1 MIFQR
6 VAAQLF
12 FHYFLQSS
20 FRIVAAR
27 VARFLFLVASDRCAL
42 RKCLASIRSIRT
54 MSDADRFTDFD
65 GIASH
70 LPCETNF
77 AYQVARMGDDNAAAE
92 HPMVDFVE

>member
-1 MIFQR
+1 
-6 VAAQLF
+6 
-12 FHYFLQSS
+12 
-20 FRIVAAR
+20 
-27 VARFLFLVASDRCAL
+27 
-42 RKCLASIRSIRT
+42 
-54 MSDADRFTDFD
+54 MSDADRCTDFD